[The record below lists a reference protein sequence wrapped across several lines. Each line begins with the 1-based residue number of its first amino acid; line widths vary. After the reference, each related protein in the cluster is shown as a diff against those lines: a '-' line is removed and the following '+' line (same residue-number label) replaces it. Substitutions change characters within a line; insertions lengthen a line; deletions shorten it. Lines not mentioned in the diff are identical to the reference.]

1 MRALDDLLA
10 ELYVVHERMTRD
22 EIHRAA
28 VAAELP
34 AEEITL
40 LESLPEGEYAED
52 EVGEALRQLAAP
64 DPLPTAMS
72 TPDHTTPDDIRSS
85 AMDSDTG
92 PAEGIAASQL
102 SDDDLRRELASLH
115 RTREDTLRHGSQ
127 QALETHI
134 NRTAELEEEYLVRF
148 PDREV
153 DPERLREGARAR
165 AD

>member
-10 ELYVVHERMTRD
+10 ELYVVHERLTRD

-28 VAAELP
+28 VAADLP
-34 AEEITL
+34 AEEITR

-52 EVGEALRQLAAP
+52 EVGEALNQLAAP
-64 DPLPTAMS
+64 DPAPAAAAS
-72 TPDHTTPDDIRSS
+72 TPDDTWRS
-85 AMDSDTG
+85 AMEPDTG
-92 PAEGIAASQL
+92 SPAEGIPANQL

-115 RTREDTLRHGSQ
+115 RTREDALKHGSQ

-165 AD
+165 AE